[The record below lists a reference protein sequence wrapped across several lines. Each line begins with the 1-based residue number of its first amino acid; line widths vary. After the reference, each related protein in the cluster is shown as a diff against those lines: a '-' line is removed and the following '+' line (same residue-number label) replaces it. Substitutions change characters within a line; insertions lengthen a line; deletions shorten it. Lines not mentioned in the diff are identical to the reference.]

1 MKWINVITVL
11 DNIYDSIIWVKINQH
26 NGNKCTAIAFC
37 YIPPEN
43 SVFYDF
49 CDVDLY
55 DCLEESVAHFKDS
68 YNVYVA
74 GDLNSRTGIRDD
86 FIYNDN
92 LDKSV
97 LNAISPIC
105 NYDEGSECCKR
116 SSMDMLVNT
125 FGRKLI
131 SLCKT
136 TGLRIVNGR
145 HSQDPNGNITF
156 YNSRGT
162 SLIDY
167 VLADYCLFEKILEF
181 SAGVFNTFSDHS
193 PVAFCLQCITPSSS
207 PGFDNNITAGRTFCT
222 SVKWIEGNTQNIR
235 NTLLESSDRLSRTID
250 IEFKDMEDVNVCIEN
265 FCCIINECVLP
276 FAEVK
281 DVKHKTKNANSH
293 PKSTVDKPWFNSTC
307 KTLYNKYKEC
317 LFNFNKNMSAECRKL
332 LVEAKQKYKKVE
344 NRLKRQY
351 KRQEGDMLE
360 YLRKNN
366 PKYFYN
372 IFCRKKIQVNK
383 TDLNIDDFVRHF
395 RNLMESADTMS
406 PNDGHDFD
414 DHIYESTFDEL
425 DEEISREEIT
435 RQLKN

>member
-1 MKWINVITVL
+1 M
-11 DNIYDSIIWVKINQH
+11 
-26 NGNKCTAIAFC
+26 
-37 YIPPEN
+37 
-43 SVFYDF
+43 FYDF

-193 PVAFCLQCITPSSS
+193 PVAFCLQCIRPSSS
-207 PGFDNNITAGRTFCT
+207 PGFDNNITQQG
-222 SVKWIEGNTQNIR
+222 E
-235 NTLLESSDRLSRTID
+235 L
-250 IEFKDMEDVNVCIEN
+250 
-265 FCCIINECVLP
+265 
-276 FAEVK
+276 
-281 DVKHKTKNANSH
+281 
-293 PKSTVDKPWFNSTC
+293 
-307 KTLYNKYKEC
+307 
-317 LFNFNKNMSAECRKL
+317 
-332 LVEAKQKYKKVE
+332 
-344 NRLKRQY
+344 
-351 KRQEGDMLE
+351 
-360 YLRKNN
+360 
-366 PKYFYN
+366 
-372 IFCRKKIQVNK
+372 
-383 TDLNIDDFVRHF
+383 FVRLL
-395 RNLMESADTMS
+395 N
-406 PNDGHDFD
+406 G
-414 DHIYESTFDEL
+414 
-425 DEEISREEIT
+425 
-435 RQLKN
+435 